1 MELPLSLPHSVSKHQ
16 TGGERRHRPN
26 GLSIDFS
33 GDGFLVF
40 TYVNL
45 YDVLIFKCTY
55 MHTDMKDL
63 LEIPMN
69 HLRII
74 ALRLPEKKAVETLS
88 PFSHP
93 INNTGFI

>member
-1 MELPLSLPHSVSKHQ
+1 MELPLSLPHSVSKHR
-16 TGGERRHRPN
+16 TGGERRHRLN